1 MRRKRCPRNLA
12 HCTAGGEFR
21 APQRS
26 SLYSTYITSG
36 MSTGK
41 GKKRLRDI
49 PVLHDEKKT
58 RHSLLITPSSW
69 KKLQRIAQKNGLSLS
84 EYVEQ
89 WIISLEE
96 GS

>member
-1 MRRKRCPRNLA
+1 
-12 HCTAGGEFR
+12 
-21 APQRS
+21 
-26 SLYSTYITSG
+26 

-41 GKKRLRDI
+41 GKKRLRGI

-58 RHSLLITPSSW
+58 RHNMLITPSSW
-69 KKLQRIAQKNGLSLS
+69 NKLQRVAKNNGLSIS

-96 GS
+96 SD

>member
-1 MRRKRCPRNLA
+1 
-12 HCTAGGEFR
+12 
-21 APQRS
+21 
-26 SLYSTYITSG
+26 

-49 PVLHDEKKT
+49 PVLHAEKKT
-58 RHSLLITPSSW
+58 RHNLVITPSSW
-69 KKLQRIAQKNGLSLS
+69 EKLKRIAQKNGLSLS
-84 EYVEQ
+84 EYVEW

>member
-1 MRRKRCPRNLA
+1 MCILEGHVPILSV
-12 HCTAGGEFR
+12 
-21 APQRS
+21 P
-26 SLYSTYITSG
+26 
-36 MSTGK
+36 GK

-58 RHSLLITPSSW
+58 RHNLLITPSSW

-96 GS
+96 GR